1 MRSGL
6 TLSLALT
13 LCLPAYHAGAQAYP
27 SKPIRLI
34 DPFPPGGG
42 SGVMA
47 RMIGQKL
54 SETWGQPVV
63 VDNRAG
69 AGGALGSELVAR
81 SAPNGY
87 MLLMATAG
95 TAVSNPLLSNVPFDP
110 LKDFAP
116 VVQTTSVQL
125 MLATHPSLPVRSVK
139 EFVALARAQPGKIN
153 FASAGNGTFTHLSG
167 ELFKAMAKVDIVH
180 VPYRGGGPAMAD
192 LLGGQVQV
200 TWASLVNVLPHTKT
214 GKLRPVAVTG
224 SRRALA
230 APELPTIAESGLP
243 GYEVI
248 QWYGVLA
255 PAATPDE
262 VIDKLN
268 REINAILSLPEIRM
282 RTLSSGAEPA
292 GGTPQQ
298 FATMLKTEITKWAK
312 VIKDMGIRID

>member
-87 MLLMATAG
+87 TLLMATAG

-268 REINAILSLPEIRM
+268 REINAILSLPEIRV

>member
-1 MRSGL
+1 
-6 TLSLALT
+6 
-13 LCLPAYHAGAQAYP
+13 
-27 SKPIRLI
+27 
-34 DPFPPGGG
+34 
-42 SGVMA
+42 
-47 RMIGQKL
+47 MIGQKL

-87 MLLMATAG
+87 TLLMATAG

-268 REINAILSLPEIRM
+268 REINAILSLPEIRV